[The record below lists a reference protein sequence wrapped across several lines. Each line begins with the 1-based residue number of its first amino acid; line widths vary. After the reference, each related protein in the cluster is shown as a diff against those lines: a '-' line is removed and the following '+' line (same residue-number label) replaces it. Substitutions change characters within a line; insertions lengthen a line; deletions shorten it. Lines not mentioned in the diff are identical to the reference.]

1 MADSEKQICYII
13 SFDAPAEA
21 RQKLTEAVEAI
32 KAYGTWAHITES
44 TWAVVTSKNHK
55 EIRDDLL
62 SLLPETAR
70 LFVLRSGSVA
80 AWSNV
85 RCRNEWLKRYL

>member
-21 RQKLTEAVEAI
+21 QQKLAEAI

-44 TWAVVTSKNHK
+44 TWAVVTSKSHK
-55 EIRDDLL
+55 KVRDNLS
-62 SLLPETAR
+62 SLLPEKGR
-70 LFVLRSGSVA
+70 LFVVRSGSVA